1 LLFKITKTRII
12 FSYSAAGCYTKNLF
26 SECPQKSL
34 PELVRGLQPTNPPA
48 RRLCDYVS
56 HSLWPMWQ
64 IAHMWRKTERQS
76 VIVWNWKWLRTQE
89 DAQVFWQK
97 RVKRTGHTKTQIAAF
112 LRYAKCQK
120 EKEIYNNM
128 QKIKRNNK
136 VQNTLVLI
144 S

>member
-1 LLFKITKTRII
+1 MHRFFGR
-12 FSYSAAGCYTKNLF
+12 
-26 SECPQKSL
+26 
-34 PELVRGLQPTNPPA
+34 
-48 RRLCDYVS
+48 
-56 HSLWPMWQ
+56 
-64 IAHMWRKTERQS
+64 S
-76 VIVWNWKWLRTQE
+76 VLNVQATPKHRSQ
-89 DAQVFWQK
+89 
-97 RVKRTGHTKTQIAAF
+97 QIAAF